1 MKDGFGREI
10 DYMRISITDRCNLRC
25 RYCMPEGISWV
36 PMEEILTFE
45 EIEAVVKEAATLGIK
60 KIKVTGGEPLAR
72 IGCPTLVG
80 MLKKVP
86 GIEKVTLTT
95 NGVFLSKY
103 AEQLKEKG
111 LDAVNISL
119 DTLDEKRFEEITGR
133 DELKAVLDGIE
144 TALELQIP
152 CLYWAYLP
160 IDLTGSTR

>member
-72 IGCPTLVG
+72 IG
-80 MLKKVP
+80 LKRLHLRQT
-86 GIEKVTLTT
+86 EFSFQNTQ
-95 NGVFLSKY
+95 N
-103 AEQLKEKG
+103 
-111 LDAVNISL
+111 N
-119 DTLDEKRFEEITGR
+119 
-133 DELKAVLDGIE
+133 
-144 TALELQIP
+144 
-152 CLYWAYLP
+152 
-160 IDLTGSTR
+160 